1 MLQFAK
7 NVASLVRQHDNR
19 GVDLIL
25 QTALAVH
32 EALAVHGINYIPD
45 PTTPYIEYVQNEE
58 AIDFL

>member
-19 GVDLIL
+19 GVDLSL
-25 QTALAVH
+25 QT
-32 EALAVHGINYIPD
+32 ALAVHGINYVPD